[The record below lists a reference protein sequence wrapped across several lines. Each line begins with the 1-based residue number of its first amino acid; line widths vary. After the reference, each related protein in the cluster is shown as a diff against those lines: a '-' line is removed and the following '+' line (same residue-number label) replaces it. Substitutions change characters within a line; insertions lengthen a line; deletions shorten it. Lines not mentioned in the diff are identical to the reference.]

1 MGSCEGSSYVLID
14 THGLVWRFVGC
25 PYGYTWAR
33 VEVRR
38 MSLWI
43 PMGSCDGSSDVLIDT
58 YVLMCRFVG
67 CLYGYPWARVM
78 VRRMSLLIPMYS
90 CEGSSDVLMD
100 THGLVCR
107 FVGCPYGYPWARV
120 KVRQM
125 SLWIPMGSCVGFSL
139 YKYNQCCWK
148 LRTVILTLIFWGS
161 ILAFELNASRP
172 KIKVQCT
179 YNARYIP
186 ECCCVCCM

>member
-1 MGSCEGSSYVLID
+1 
-14 THGLVWRFVGC
+14 
-25 PYGYTWAR
+25 
-33 VEVRR
+33 

-100 THGLVCR
+100 THGLMCR
-107 FVGCPYGYPWARV
+107 F
-120 KVRQM
+120 
-125 SLWIPMGSCVGFSL
+125 L
-139 YKYNQCCWK
+139 
-148 LRTVILTLIFWGS
+148 S
-161 ILAFELNASRP
+161 IQ
-172 KIKVQCT
+172 V
-179 YNARYIP
+179 
-186 ECCCVCCM
+186 